1 MGQVD
6 FIDLDYLFLPDYF
19 IILRSKINLQ
29 KFEMGK
35 IILKE
40 MFR

>member
-1 MGQVD
+1 MGLFD

-19 IILRSKINLQ
+19 IILRQKINLE

-35 IILKE
+35 SIWKE
-40 MFR
+40 KFH